1 MWTETVVLTG
11 KRNPTRHTKE
21 IGFHLRL
28 LSSTLLGVARI
39 RPGCQ
44 ANFPGVVTPTRFD
57 AKLQTLIVAME
68 SVFVVHADE
77 KLTAF
82 AELESAVRGRS

>member
-1 MWTETVVLTG
+1 LWTETVVLTG

-28 LSSTLLGVARI
+28 SSTLLGVARI

-44 ANFPGVVTPTRFD
+44 ANFPGVVTPSRPD

-68 SVFVVHADE
+68 SVSLSTRTKSWLRLRNWNQRFVVA
-77 KLTAF
+77 A
-82 AELESAVRGRS
+82 